1 MKLFKKILI
10 ANRSEIA
17 VRVIRSAKELGIKT
31 VAVYSTA
38 DEKSLH
44 VEMADEAYCFGES
57 IELSDTYLNID
68 KIISIAKQSGSEAIH
83 PGYGFLAENPE
94 FVAACEKNNI
104 VFIGPNTRSIKLM
117 GNKIESR
124 KFVKKLDIP
133 MTEAKT
139 GSKASLMKAAKE
151 IPFPLLVKAAA
162 GGGGKGMRIVH
173 SENEL
178 EDAIE
183 NTSREAKN
191 YFSDGTVF
199 VEKYVEEPRHIEIQ
213 VIGDNFGNAV
223 HLFERECSIQRR
235 YQKIIE
241 ESPSP
246 TLTPKVRQKMGEAAV
261 RISKEIGYNNAGTV
275 EFLVDKDLNFY
286 FLEMN
291 TRVQVEHPVTEM
303 VTGIDIVR
311 EQILI
316 AAGNKLSLKQEEIS
330 QTGHA
335 IECRIYAEDPSNDF
349 LPSPGDMSLYLE
361 PSGRDIRIDTGISG
375 ATTIHSFYD
384 PMISKLVVWGEDREI
399 AREKTINALSEYIVH
414 GIKTNIT
421 YLTQLLRH
429 EAYIN
434 NKITTKYCDEHT
446 DDIIKLIENEKQ
458 NIQPALPIIT
468 YVLCNSLGDSK
479 KSPADFML
487 NREFAT
493 GSVWEKIGYWR
504 DLMEI
509 EVELDKKYFNIN
521 VQQAHYG
528 NYTFDIDGSQYDVKI
543 RSIEKGK
550 ATLIIDRHTHT
561 FYISDDKKG
570 NGYVNYKG
578 HTFNLTRKDI
588 LVQEDV
594 FGSLGTDGGGDGQIV
609 SPMPGKVIKLNVKK
623 GDKVSKGE
631 ILLIVEAMKMENNIT
646 SPKDAIVEK
655 VNVKT
660 GDMVDGSIELVVLED
675 IE

>member
-17 VRVIRSAKELGIKT
+17 VRVIRSAKELGIQT
-31 VAVYSTA
+31 VAIYSTA
-38 DEKSLH
+38 DEESLH
-44 VEMADEAYCFGES
+44 VEMADEAYCLGES
-57 IELSDTYLNID
+57 IELSETYLNID

-83 PGYGFLAENPE
+83 PGYGFLAENPG
-94 FVAACEKNNI
+94 FVAACEKSGI
-104 VFIGPNTRSIKLM
+104 IFIGPNTRSIKLM

-124 KFVKKLDIP
+124 KFVKKLGIP

-139 GSKASLMKAAKE
+139 GDKASLMKAAKE

-162 GGGGKGMRIVH
+162 GGGGKGRRIVH

-246 TLTPKVRQKMGEAAV
+246 TLTPEVRQKMGEAAV
-261 RISKEIGYNNAGTV
+261 RIAKEIGYNNAGTV

-316 AAGNKLSLKQEEIS
+316 ASGNKLSLKQEEIS
-330 QTGHA
+330 QNGHA

-349 LPSPGDMSLYLE
+349 LPSPGEMSLYHE
-361 PSGRDIRIDTGISG
+361 PSGRDIRIDTGISK
-375 ATTIHSFYD
+375 ASTIHSFYD

-399 AREKTINALSEYIVH
+399 AREKMIHALREYTVH
-414 GIKTNIT
+414 GIKTNIS
-421 YLTQLLRH
+421 YLTQLLTH

-446 DDIIKLIENEKQ
+446 DEIIKLIENEKE

-479 KSPADFML
+479 NSRGAFKSP
-487 NREFAT
+487 REYAAAT
-493 GSVWEKIGYWR
+493 VWKEIGYWR

-509 EVELDKKYFNIN
+509 EVKLDEKYFNIN
-521 VQQAHYG
+521 VQQAHSG
-528 NYTFDIDGSQYDVKI
+528 NYTFDINGTQHKVKI
-543 RSIEKGK
+543 KSIEEGK
-550 ATLIIDRHTHT
+550 ANLIIDRRTHT

-570 NGYVNYKG
+570 NGYVSYDG
-578 HTFNLTRKDI
+578 HIFNLTRKDI

-594 FGSLGTDGGGDGQIV
+594 FGSLGTEGGGDGQIV
-609 SPMPGKVIKLNVKK
+609 SPMPGKVIKLNVKD
-623 GDKVSKGE
+623 GDKVNKGYV
-631 ILLIVEAMKMENNIT
+631 LLIVEAMKMENNIT

-655 VNVKT
+655 VNVKA
-660 GDMVDGSIELVVLED
+660 GDMVDGSMELVVLID
-675 IE
+675 N